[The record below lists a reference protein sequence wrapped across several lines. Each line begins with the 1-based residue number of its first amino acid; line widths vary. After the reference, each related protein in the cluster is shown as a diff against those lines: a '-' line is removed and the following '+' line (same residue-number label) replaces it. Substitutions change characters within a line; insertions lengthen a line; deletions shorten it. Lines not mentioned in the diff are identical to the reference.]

1 MRMKG
6 KEPLLPLMR
15 DDLAAAADPA
25 SDLCLPSSSQS
36 LSVMMMMMMM
46 MMRMTP

>member
-25 SDLCLPSSSQS
+25 SDLCLPSSS
-36 LSVMMMMMMM
+36 LSVMMMMM